1 VEQVTE
7 LTELLE
13 RGDLVI
19 ERPTVSVSDIAERV
33 QREAHPSSGL
43 SRELLEVLR
52 DPSSESAAS
61 TTIGDCIEFLDEYCE
76 TREMLSEIEISD
88 VKRRLDSLD
97 RELRDRDTTVHSQL
111 ANRVR
116 ELEAMVDDTTQ
127 VDDIQLYAIYQEIS
141 FYDRTLLPQL
151 SRASQT
157 DLSDDSRQ
165 LLDDVDRRI
174 EDIQNEYISV
184 RADHNHSIP
193 QHFLGLAESMLTDAR
208 EEIDMNPDRAA
219 GVLIATDRL
228 LDRVESL
235 YQQNEYSV
243 MLRRLRG

>member
-1 VEQVTE
+1 
-7 LTELLE
+7 
-13 RGDLVI
+13 
-19 ERPTVSVSDIAERV
+19 
-33 QREAHPSSGL
+33 
-43 SRELLEVLR
+43 
-52 DPSSESAAS
+52 
-61 TTIGDCIEFLDEYCE
+61 
-76 TREMLSEIEISD
+76 MLSEIKTAD
-88 VKRRLDSLD
+88 VQQRLDSLN
-97 RELRDRDTTVHSQL
+97 RELRDHDTAVHSQL

-116 ELEAMVDDTTQ
+116 ELEAMVDDTNH

-151 SRASQT
+151 SRTSQAIR
-157 DLSDDSRQ
+157 SDDSRQ
-165 LLDDVDRRI
+165 LLDDIEHRI
-174 EDIQNEYISV
+174 EEIQTEYISV

-193 QHFLGLAESMLTDAR
+193 RHFLDLAESMSNDAR
-208 EEIDMNPDRAA
+208 GELDKNPDRAA